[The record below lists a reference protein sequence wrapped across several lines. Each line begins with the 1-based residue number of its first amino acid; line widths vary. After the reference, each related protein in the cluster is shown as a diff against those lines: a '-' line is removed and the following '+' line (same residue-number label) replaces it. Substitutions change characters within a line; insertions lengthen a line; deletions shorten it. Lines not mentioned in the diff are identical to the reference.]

1 MTVKELEDFLEKV
14 KDKDKKVYFYSCD
27 DNSFEDA
34 IGIGNVFDVS
44 KDQANT
50 GDFEGVYIQG
60 T

>member
-27 DNSFEDA
+27 DNPFEDA

-50 GDFEGVYIQG
+50 GNFDG
-60 T
+60 